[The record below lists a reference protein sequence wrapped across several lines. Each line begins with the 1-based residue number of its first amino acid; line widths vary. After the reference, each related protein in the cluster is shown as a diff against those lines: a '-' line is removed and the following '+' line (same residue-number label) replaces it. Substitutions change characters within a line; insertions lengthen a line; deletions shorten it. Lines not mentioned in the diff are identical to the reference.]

1 MPRALPAFSC
11 PLQLLDTLEARFPL
25 AEAGKDQPQ
34 HLQIWLKACADYLAV
49 APDQIETR
57 CDSLLQALA
66 AQPERTA
73 ILGTA
78 LHQWLLQV
86 QLYPALVRLGIPS
99 RRGLVRELFA
109 RLYDRLNPPP
119 RDLGSAYDAL
129 ALLLSGHASHQGLAQ
144 LSTDT
149 WRRCYAL
156 LCAGVDAE
164 LLEQTRRHWQQDAL
178 YALEML
184 AIWVAA
190 EEIEPELI
198 RIDPRLVNIDSA
210 FIALQRELHLF
221 AQHQLLEMREP
232 GQPEFDAGHLW
243 VMLDQ
248 CHDQVARLRRKG
260 AGAAGFNLAV
270 AHLIE
275 RLEQTLQRLERL
287 LSLLA
292 TRDPE
297 QRLASALA
305 LWQQLVSASLE
316 KRSLSRVWAKSVRL
330 LAKSITQNK
339 SDHGEE
345 YIARDASAY
354 WRLMRSAAGAGVI
367 IACMALIKIQI
378 ESWGW
383 APLAQALA
391 VSLNYGLGFVLVH
404 LLHFTIATKQPAM
417 TAASFAAAV
426 EQGERGRAAHKK
438 LASLLIDVNR
448 SQWAAVWG
456 NVSTAVL
463 VAVSLAGLSLVWL
476 GRPLLDMQQVAYQ
489 LAAIHPLAGL
499 ALLYAAIAGVWL
511 FCSGVIAGYFDNR
524 ADYLQLRVRL
534 EQHPRL
540 AWMQP
545 ERRARFAAY
554 LHEHSGAILGNF
566 LFGMMLGMTGYLG
579 YLLGVPLDIRHVAFS
594 SANLGYVWVSAPLSV
609 LELLLNLFF
618 VLLIGF
624 VNLWVSFVLA
634 LLVALRSRGVKM
646 GRWSNLAR
654 SLIDQIKAQP
664 LRLFFPLVSSRGR
677 DDSDAASR

>member
-1 MPRALPAFSC
+1 MLRALPIFSE
-11 PLQLLDTLEARFPL
+11 PVQLLEALQARFPL
-25 AEAGKDQPQ
+25 EEADKDEVLYL
-34 HLQIWLKACADYLAV
+34 HHWLKACADYIAAV
-49 APDQIETR
+49 PEQAEARFDA
-57 CDSLLQALA
+57 LLQALA

-73 ILGTA
+73 ILGQA
-78 LHQWLLQV
+78 LHRWLLQV
-86 QLYPALVRLGIPS
+86 KLYPALVRLGILS
-99 RRGLVRELFA
+99 RRGVVRELSA

-119 RDLGSAYDAL
+119 RDPLNAYDAL
-129 ALLLSGHASHQGLAQ
+129 ALLFSGQQSRDGLA
-144 LSTDT
+144 SVSGDT

-156 LCAGVDAE
+156 LCTGVETE
-164 LLEQTRRHWQQDAL
+164 LLQQTRWHWQQDAL

-232 GQPEFDAGHLW
+232 GQAEFDAGHLW

-248 CHDQVARLRRKG
+248 CHDQIARLRRKG

-275 RLEQTLQRLERL
+275 RLEQTLQRLEVLLEL
-287 LSLLA
+287 LS

-297 QRLASALA
+297 QRLATAFG
-305 LWQQLVSASLE
+305 LWQQLVTATLE
-316 KRSLSRVWAKSVRL
+316 KRSLSRVWGKSVQL

-345 YIARDASAY
+345 YIARDAKAY

-367 IACMALIKIQI
+367 IACMALMKIQI
-378 ESWGW
+378 ETWGW
-383 APLAQALA
+383 APLAQAVA

-463 VAVSLAGLSLVWL
+463 VAILLSGISLWLWHRPPLDAEQVS
-476 GRPLLDMQQVAYQ
+476 YQ

-540 AWMQP
+540 AWMQA
-545 ERRARFAAY
+545 ERRARLAAY

-594 SANLGYVWVSAPLSV
+594 SANLGYVWGSAPLSV
-609 LELLLNLFF
+609 WELLLNLLF

-634 LLVALRSRGVKM
+634 LFVALRSRGVKM
-646 GRWSNLAR
+646 GRWSNLGR
-654 SLIDQIKAQP
+654 SLWDQFKAQP
-664 LRLFFPLVSSRGR
+664 LRFFFPLVSTRQR